1 MKNNEIKNSL
11 IQNFFNIWV
20 TKELINR
27 NYFEYYYKTFLDKE
41 NQFDNTLVT
50 EKLDYIYNLIS
61 KNDATTIRPN
71 NLNKLSNE
79 NIANILN
86 QNINNYK
93 ISDIFWSDLLTY
105 MEWNTIKMEYDY
117 NITKENIEI
126 IKNGL
131 LKYLDFLFN
140 DWKKLLN
147 ESEDLINKTI
157 KEIKK
162 DW

>member
-1 MKNNEIKNSL
+1 
-11 IQNFFNIWV
+11 
-20 TKELINR
+20 
-27 NYFEYYYKTFLDKE
+27 
-41 NQFDNTLVT
+41 
-50 EKLDYIYNLIS
+50 
-61 KNDATTIRPN
+61 
-71 NLNKLSNE
+71 
-79 NIANILN
+79 
-86 QNINNYK
+86 
-93 ISDIFWSDLLTY
+93 

>member
-93 ISDIFWSDLLTY
+93 ISDIF
-105 MEWNTIKMEYDY
+105 
-117 NITKENIEI
+117 
-126 IKNGL
+126 
-131 LKYLDFLFN
+131 
-140 DWKKLLN
+140 
-147 ESEDLINKTI
+147 
-157 KEIKK
+157 
-162 DW
+162 